1 MALPGRLPPILP
13 PPHPPPRIPPEKLV
27 FVQYLAALA
36 ICDGLDADGK
46 LGVRLKWPNDIYAF
60 AEGVGAA
67 EEGKKGK
74 AKLGGILVN
83 SSFVDGQ
90 WRVVVGC
97 GINILNDLPTTS
109 LAQLHDLQARRKGT
123 PGKVP
128 SMEES
133 LAAIL
138 VSFEGFWNTFLHDQ
152 GFDGLL
158 DEYLGR
164 WLHTDQPV
172 TLTTTTLPQQLI
184 IKTITL
190 DHGLLRCVPDRRG
203 EPRRSMYD
211 PGSEDRSSY
220 AFGAGALGRGM
231 QALGLGKTEYVD
243 LQPDGNSFDLM
254 SGLIKRKV

>member
-1 MALPGRLPPILP
+1 M
-13 PPHPPPRIPPEKLV
+13 
-27 FVQYLAALA
+27 
-36 ICDGLDADGK
+36 
-46 LGVRLKWPNDIYAF
+46 KWPNDIYAH
-60 AEGVGAA
+60 AEGVGGA
-67 EEGKKGK
+67 EEGKRGK

-83 SSFVDGQ
+83 SSFVDGR

-109 LAQLHDLQARRKGT
+109 LAQLHDLQARRKGV

-133 LAAIL
+133 LASIL

-164 WLHTDQPV
+164 WLHTYVPNSSRSPSMTNLSDSDQPV
-172 TLTTTTLPQQLI
+172 TLTTTTPHQQLI

-203 EPRRSMYD
+203 ESRSMYD
-211 PGSEDRSSY
+211 AGASEDRSSY
-220 AFGAGALGRGM
+220 VLGRGM

>member
-1 MALPGRLPPILP
+1 M
-13 PPHPPPRIPPEKLV
+13 
-27 FVQYLAALA
+27 QYLAALA

-152 GFDGLL
+152 GFEGLL

-164 WLHTDQPV
+164 WLHTYVPHSIRIPSMGTNMSDSDQPV
-172 TLTTTTLPQQLI
+172 TLTTTTPPQQLI

-231 QALGLGKTEYVD
+231 QALGLSKTEYVD